1 MDSIP
6 PLKRCIKC
14 GVDKP
19 LDQFR
24 RGQKCADGYRG
35 QCKAC
40 LSIIAREYKQRPG
53 VKEHLRASDKAYLA
67 RPEVREHAK
76 KRERDRWKNDAGLR
90 EYKRVYIRERY
101 RNNDD
106 HKRKQKAHS
115 LAGAHRRR
123 ARKEANGGTHSARE
137 WRDLCAKYNHRCL
150 CCGEAKPLTID
161 HVVPL
166 VDGGTNDISNI
177 QPLCLDCNL
186 RKHAQTIDY
195 RPK

>member
-1 MDSIP
+1 MSSIP
-6 PLKRCIKC
+6 PSKHCSKC

-19 LDQFR
+19 LTEFR
-24 RGQKCADGYRG
+24 RWA
-35 QCKAC
+35 QCKQC
-40 LSIIAREYKQRPG
+40 LKEINREYMK
-53 VKEHLRASDKAYLA
+53 
-67 RPEVREHAK
+67 RPEVADHTR
-76 KRERDRWKNDAGLR
+76 KRERERWHNDADLR

-123 ARKEANGGTHSARE
+123 ARKEANGGTHSAKE
-137 WRDLCAKYNHRCL
+137 WRNLCAKYNHRCL

-161 HVVPL
+161 HVIPL
-166 VDGGTNDISNI
+166 VEGGTNDISNI

-186 RKHAQTIDY
+186 RKHARTIDY
-195 RPK
+195 RPET